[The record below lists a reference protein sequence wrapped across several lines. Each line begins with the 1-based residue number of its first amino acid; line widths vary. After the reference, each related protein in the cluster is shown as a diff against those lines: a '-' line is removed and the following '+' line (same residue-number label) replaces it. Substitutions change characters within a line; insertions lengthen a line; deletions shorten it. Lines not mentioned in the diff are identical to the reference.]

1 MRAGSPA
8 KRPAQAINGPLFTWA
23 FAGAVFYRIKKSIFV
38 TDVRTLGENHK
49 KRLPIGSLLDAQPAL
64 ILIGLRNVTDENQGL
79 ARSLSLGAKFN
90 FHYCVK
96 FSDFLSLICEMTIIK
111 GKYAPALSDGS
122 ASDLR
127 F

>member
-1 MRAGSPA
+1 M
-8 KRPAQAINGPLFTWA
+8 T
-23 FAGAVFYRIKKSIFV
+23 
-38 TDVRTLGENHK
+38 
-49 KRLPIGSLLDAQPAL
+49 L
-64 ILIGLRNVTDENQGL
+64 ILIGLRNVTEENQGL

-111 GKYAPALSDGS
+111 GKYAPASSDGS